1 MGGDGSQD
9 EYYATDFQTLNQY
22 MFSNKDNINI
32 LTSLLIEY
40 GVSDAVV
47 CPGSRNAPIVH
58 NLSQCQSI
66 RCHPITDERSAGFFA
81 LGIAQ
86 ATQRPTVV
94 CVTSG
99 TALLN
104 LAPAVAEAY
113 YQHVPLVVV
122 SADRPSQWINQLD
135 GQTLPQPDA
144 LGRFVR
150 KAVSLPE
157 PHIMCKLDDGLNT
170 SDSDKRWE
178 EECWMCRRLANEAL
192 HSATCRQSAPVHI
205 NVPITEPLFTFDVA
219 VLPVAKRFRLMEK
232 VSFLNQQRQLF
243 ERFFGANRPMIVIG
257 QLAYGIISPETIR
270 SLSQHY
276 VVMAEPL
283 SNLYYQTIHF
293 DEAVR
298 VVDGLEQDQ
307 SAKYAPDYIIYIG
320 DTLVSKPTRRWL
332 RSTKAASCFITPDA
346 LDLHDPIMTLEDIV
360 ECPLEDVDL
369 LLSSFCDIYDNPE
382 DFENDEDIMAHED
395 CRHAFYLLWQQLLD
409 NCAERAE
416 AYEPAFSQM
425 ATVKYFE
432 EQLADLDTDI
442 CVHYAN
448 SSAVRLACI
457 YAQHYVWCN
466 RGVNGIEGSLST
478 AAGFSLATDAMT
490 VCIIGDLS
498 FFYDQ
503 NALWNSC
510 IGGNLR
516 IVLLNNNGGGIFRQ
530 LKGLDKSP
538 VANSFVSAHH
548 ETTAQGICT
557 QNDIGYISA
566 KDMNEMQIGIVTLLT
581 RETDRPMVLEV
592 FTDAE
597 EDMKAMA
604 NFFASLT

>member
-1 MGGDGSQD
+1 
-9 EYYATDFQTLNQY
+9 
-22 MFSNKDNINI
+22 MFSNKENINI
-32 LTSLLIEY
+32 LTSLLLEY

-58 NLSQCQSI
+58 NLSECQSI
-66 RCHPITDERSAGFFA
+66 RCHPVTDERSAGFYA

-122 SADRPSQWINQLD
+122 SADRPVQWIDQLD

-157 PHIMCKLDDGLNT
+157 PHVASVDSGDGLEAAGKGAL
-170 SDSDKRWE
+170 SDGDKRLDE
-178 EECWMCRRLANEAL
+178 ERWMCRRLVNEAL
-192 HSATCRQSAPVHI
+192 HAATCRQPAPVHI
-205 NVPITEPLFTFDVA
+205 NVPITEPLFAFDVA
-219 VLPVAKRFRLMEK
+219 ELPVAKRFRQMEK

-243 ERFFGANRPMIVIG
+243 ERFFSAGRPMIVIG
-257 QLAYGIISPETIR
+257 QMAYGIISPETIR

-283 SNLYYQTIHF
+283 SNLHYQTIHF

-298 VVDGLEQDQ
+298 VVESLDQ
-307 SAKYAPDYIIYIG
+307 NESLQYVPDYIIYIG

-332 RSTKAASCFITPDA
+332 RSTKATSCVITPDA
-346 LDLHDPIMTLEDIV
+346 LDIHDPITTLEDIV

-382 DFENDEDIMAHED
+382 DFEDDEDVMAHED
-395 CRHAFYLLWQQLLD
+395 SRHGFHACWQQLLD
-409 NCAERAE
+409 HCAERAE
-416 AYEPAFSQM
+416 AYEPGFSQM

-432 EQLADLDTDI
+432 EQLADLDTNI

-478 AAGFSLATDAMT
+478 AAGFSLATDALT
-490 VCIIGDLS
+490 VCVIGDLS

-503 NALWNSC
+503 NALWNSN

-516 IVLLNNNGGGIFRQ
+516 IVLLNNSGGGIFRQ

-538 VANSFVSAHH
+538 VATPFVAAQH

-566 KDMNEMQIGIVTLLT
+566 KDMGEMQIGIVTLLT
-581 RETDRPMVLEV
+581 RETNRPMLLEV
-592 FTDAE
+592 FTDVD
-597 EDMKAMA
+597 EDMKAYSMYFSQL
-604 NFFASLT
+604 NK

>member
-1 MGGDGSQD
+1 
-9 EYYATDFQTLNQY
+9 
-22 MFSNKDNINI
+22 MFSNKENINI
-32 LTSLLIEY
+32 LTSLLLEY

-66 RCHPITDERSAGFFA
+66 RCYPVTDERSAGFYA

-122 SADRPSQWINQLD
+122 SADRPVQWIDQLD

-157 PHIMCKLDDGLNT
+157 PHMASVGSGDGLEAAGKGAL
-170 SDSDKRWE
+170 SDGDKRLE
-178 EECWMCRRLANEAL
+178 EERWMCRRLVNEAL
-192 HSATCRQSAPVHI
+192 HAATCRQPAPVHI
-205 NVPITEPLFTFDVA
+205 NVPITEPLFAFDVA
-219 VLPVAKRFRLMEK
+219 ELPVAKRFRQMEK

-243 ERFFGANRPMIVIG
+243 ERFFSADRPMIVIG
-257 QLAYGIISPETIR
+257 QMAYGIISPETMR

-283 SNLYYQTIHF
+283 SNLHYQTIHF

-298 VVDGLEQDQ
+298 VVESLDRNESLQ
-307 SAKYAPDYIIYIG
+307 YVPDYIIYIG

-332 RSTKAASCFITPDA
+332 RSTKATSCVITPDA
-346 LDLHDPIMTLEDIV
+346 LDIHDPITTLEDIV

-382 DFENDEDIMAHED
+382 DFEDDEDVMAHED
-395 CRHAFYLLWQQLLD
+395 SRHGFHACWQQLLD
-409 NCAERAE
+409 RCAERAE
-416 AYEPAFSQM
+416 AYEPGFSQM

-478 AAGFSLATDAMT
+478 AAGFSLATDALT
-490 VCIIGDLS
+490 VCVIGDLS

-503 NALWNSC
+503 NALWNSN

-516 IVLLNNNGGGIFRQ
+516 IVLLNNSGGGIFRQ

-538 VANSFVSAHH
+538 VATSFVAAQH

-566 KDMNEMQIGIVTLLT
+566 KDMGEMQIGIVTLLT
-581 RETDRPMVLEV
+581 RETNRPMLLEV
-592 FTDAE
+592 FTDVD
-597 EDMKAMA
+597 EDMKAYSMYFSQL
-604 NFFASLT
+604 NK

>member
-1 MGGDGSQD
+1 
-9 EYYATDFQTLNQY
+9 
-22 MFSNKDNINI
+22 MFSNKENINI
-32 LTSLLIEY
+32 LTSLLLEY

-58 NLSQCQSI
+58 NLSECQSI
-66 RCHPITDERSAGFFA
+66 RCHPVTDERSAGFYA

-122 SADRPSQWINQLD
+122 SADRPVQWIDQLD

-157 PHIMCKLDDGLNT
+157 PHVASVDSGDGLEAAGKGAL
-170 SDSDKRWE
+170 SDGDKRLDE
-178 EECWMCRRLANEAL
+178 ERWMCRRLVNEAL
-192 HSATCRQSAPVHI
+192 HAATCRQPAPVHI
-205 NVPITEPLFTFDVA
+205 NVPITEPLFAFDVA
-219 VLPVAKRFRLMEK
+219 ELPVAKRFRQMEK

-243 ERFFGANRPMIVIG
+243 ERFFSAGRPMIVIG
-257 QLAYGIISPETIR
+257 QMAYGIISPETIR

-283 SNLYYQTIHF
+283 SNLHYQTIHF

-298 VVDGLEQDQ
+298 VVESLDQ
-307 SAKYAPDYIIYIG
+307 NESLQYVPDYIIYIG

-332 RSTKAASCFITPDA
+332 RSTKATSCVITPDA
-346 LDLHDPIMTLEDIV
+346 LDIHDPITTLEDIV

-382 DFENDEDIMAHED
+382 DFEDDEDVMAHED
-395 CRHAFYLLWQQLLD
+395 SRHGFHACWQQLLD
-409 NCAERAE
+409 HCAERAE

-432 EQLADLDTDI
+432 EQLADLDTNI

-478 AAGFSLATDAMT
+478 AAGFSLATDALT
-490 VCIIGDLS
+490 VCVIGDLS

-503 NALWNSC
+503 NALWNSN

-516 IVLLNNNGGGIFRQ
+516 IVLLNNSGGGIFRQ

-538 VANSFVSAHH
+538 VATPFVAAQH

-566 KDMNEMQIGIVTLLT
+566 KDMGEMQIGIVTLLT
-581 RETDRPMVLEV
+581 RETNRPMLLEV
-592 FTDAE
+592 FTDVD
-597 EDMKAMA
+597 EDMKAYSMYFSQL
-604 NFFASLT
+604 NK

>member
-1 MGGDGSQD
+1 
-9 EYYATDFQTLNQY
+9 
-22 MFSNKDNINI
+22 MFSNKENINI
-32 LTSLLIEY
+32 LTSLLLEY

-66 RCHPITDERSAGFFA
+66 RCHPVTDERSAGFYA

-113 YQHVPLVVV
+113 YQYVPLVVV
-122 SADRPSQWINQLD
+122 SADRPVQWIDQLD

-157 PHIMCKLDDGLNT
+157 PHVASVGSGDGLEAAGKGAL
-170 SDSDKRWE
+170 SDGDKRLE
-178 EECWMCRRLANEAL
+178 EERWMCRRLVNEAL
-192 HSATCRQSAPVHI
+192 HAATCRQPAPVHI
-205 NVPITEPLFTFDVA
+205 NVPITEPLFAFDVA
-219 VLPVAKRFRLMEK
+219 ELPVAKRFRQMEK
-232 VSFLNQQRQLF
+232 VSILNQQRQLF
-243 ERFFGANRPMIVIG
+243 ERFFSADRPMIVIG
-257 QLAYGIISPETIR
+257 QMAYGIISPETIR

-283 SNLYYQTIHF
+283 SNLHYQTIHF

-298 VVDGLEQDQ
+298 VVESLDRNESLQ
-307 SAKYAPDYIIYIG
+307 YVPDYIIYIG

-332 RSTKAASCFITPDA
+332 RSTKATSCVITPDA
-346 LDLHDPIMTLEDIV
+346 LDIHDPIMTLEDIV

-382 DFENDEDIMAHED
+382 DFEDDEDVMAHED
-395 CRHAFYLLWQQLLD
+395 SRHGFHACWQQLLD
-409 NCAERAE
+409 RCAERAE
-416 AYEPAFSQM
+416 AYEPGFSQM

-478 AAGFSLATDAMT
+478 AAGFSLATDALT
-490 VCIIGDLS
+490 VCVIGDLS

-503 NALWNSC
+503 NALWNSN

-516 IVLLNNNGGGIFRQ
+516 IVLLNNSGGGIFRQ

-538 VANSFVSAHH
+538 VATSFVAAQH

-566 KDMNEMQIGIVTLLT
+566 KDMGEMQIGIVTLLT
-581 RETDRPMVLEV
+581 RETNRPMLLEV
-592 FTDAE
+592 FTDVD
-597 EDMKAMA
+597 EDMKAYSMYFSQL
-604 NFFASLT
+604 NK

>member
-1 MGGDGSQD
+1 
-9 EYYATDFQTLNQY
+9 
-22 MFSNKDNINI
+22 MFSNKENINI
-32 LTSLLIEY
+32 LTSLLLEY

-66 RCHPITDERSAGFFA
+66 RCHPVTDERSAGFYA

-122 SADRPSQWINQLD
+122 SADRPVQWIDQLD

-144 LGRFVR
+144 FGRFVR

-157 PHIMCKLDDGLNT
+157 PHVASVGCGDGLEAAGKGAL
-170 SDSDKRWE
+170 SDGDKRLDE
-178 EECWMCRRLANEAL
+178 ERWMCRRLVNEAL
-192 HSATCRQSAPVHI
+192 HAATCRQPAPVHI
-205 NVPITEPLFTFDVA
+205 NVPISEPLFTFDVA
-219 VLPVAKRFRLMEK
+219 ELPVAKRFRLMEK
-232 VSFLNQQRQLF
+232 VSILNQQRQLF
-243 ERFFGANRPMIVIG
+243 ERFFSADRPMIVIG
-257 QLAYGIISPETIR
+257 QMAYGIISPETIR

-283 SNLYYQTIHF
+283 SNLHYQTIHF

-298 VVDGLEQDQ
+298 VVESLDRNESLQ
-307 SAKYAPDYIIYIG
+307 YVPDYIIYIG

-332 RSTKAASCFITPDA
+332 RSTKATSCVITPDA
-346 LDLHDPIMTLEDIV
+346 LDIHDPITTLEDIV

-382 DFENDEDIMAHED
+382 DFEDDEDVMAHED
-395 CRHAFYLLWQQLLD
+395 SRHGFYACWQQLLD
-409 NCAERAE
+409 RCAERAE
-416 AYEPAFSQM
+416 TYEPGFSQM

-478 AAGFSLATDAMT
+478 AAGFSLATDALT
-490 VCIIGDLS
+490 VCVIGDLS

-503 NALWNSC
+503 NALWNSN

-516 IVLLNNNGGGIFRQ
+516 IVLLNNSGGGIFRQ

-538 VANSFVSAHH
+538 VATSFVAAQH

-566 KDMNEMQIGIVTLLT
+566 KDMGEMQIGIVTLLT
-581 RETDRPMVLEV
+581 RETNRPMLLEV
-592 FTDAE
+592 FTDVD
-597 EDMKAMA
+597 EDMKAYSMYFSQL
-604 NFFASLT
+604 NK

>member
-1 MGGDGSQD
+1 
-9 EYYATDFQTLNQY
+9 
-22 MFSNKDNINI
+22 MFSNKENINI
-32 LTSLLIEY
+32 LTSLLLEY
-40 GVSDAVV
+40 GVRDAVV

-58 NLSQCQSI
+58 NLSECQSI
-66 RCHPITDERSAGFFA
+66 RCHPVTDERSAGFYA

-122 SADRPSQWINQLD
+122 SADRPVQWIDQLD

-157 PHIMCKLDDGLNT
+157 PHSTSLGNDDGLEAACKGAL
-170 SDSDKRWE
+170 SDGDKRLE
-178 EECWMCRRLANEAL
+178 EERWMCRRLVNEAL
-192 HSATCRQSAPVHI
+192 HAATCRQPAPVHI
-205 NVPITEPLFTFDVA
+205 NVPITEPLFAFDVA
-219 VLPVAKRFRLMEK
+219 ELPVAKRFRQMEK

-243 ERFFGANRPMIVIG
+243 ERFFSADRPMIVIG
-257 QLAYGIISPETIR
+257 QMAYGIISPETIR

-283 SNLYYQTIHF
+283 SNLHYQTIHF

-298 VVDGLEQDQ
+298 VVEGLDRNESLQ
-307 SAKYAPDYIIYIG
+307 YVPDYIIYIG

-332 RSTKAASCFITPDA
+332 RSTKATSCVITPDA
-346 LDLHDPIMTLEDIV
+346 LDIHDPITTLEDIV

-382 DFENDEDIMAHED
+382 DFEDDEDVMAHED
-395 CRHAFYLLWQQLLD
+395 SRHGFHACWQQLLD
-409 NCAERAE
+409 RCAERAE
-416 AYEPAFSQM
+416 AYEPGFSQM

-478 AAGFSLATDAMT
+478 AAGFSLATDALT
-490 VCIIGDLS
+490 VCVIGDLS

-503 NALWNSC
+503 NALWNSN

-516 IVLLNNNGGGIFRQ
+516 IVLLNNSGGGIFRQ

-538 VANSFVSAHH
+538 VATSFVAAQH

-566 KDMNEMQIGIVTLLT
+566 KDMGEMQIGIVTLLT
-581 RETDRPMVLEV
+581 RETNRPMLLEV
-592 FTDAE
+592 FTDVD
-597 EDMKAMA
+597 EDMKAYSMYFSQL
-604 NFFASLT
+604 NK